1 MTELSEA
8 TACRGESEMRGGRP
22 VSREQQKV
30 VDTVLNQNVTVVGA
44 GAGSGKTYTSIAA
57 VIELLMQG
65 MKDPER
71 QVSIDQFVLIT
82 FTNKA
87 ADSLRQ
93 KIREALEQQY
103 NGARKEGDPDRAH
116 RWRTQMERLS
126 AAYIGTIHS
135 FCWSV
140 LRTYGYEQQI
150 PRTSDIT
157 FAGYV
162 RKQAIKTALNDKL
175 DDEQIQSLYSST
187 GAMEDYELI
196 KLVESVLDEV
206 YNRGLDVHE
215 VVEWTRDQPN
225 DDKKRHRVAFARL
238 VELGHEQYIQKKREQ
253 NVLDSYQLLV
263 ETARLLDSDHGDHV
277 VDRLTSRYRYLFV
290 DEFQDTDKTQVEIIN
305 RLNSGNE
312 HGLRKVLVVGD
323 EKQSIYGWRGS
334 PEALVQTFADDHEVD
349 VLPMN
354 VSRRPTQSY
363 LRAQN
368 ALIESMGMNTLHPYE
383 GTWDPDV
390 DLRSS
395 FVYINAG
402 TDRTAGGQVAR
413 IERTAEVI
421 RGLLQRRVHIRGQD
435 PGPVEPGHVVIL
447 GRSNR
452 ILEEYA
458 EGLRMH
464 FAQEDW
470 GQVDFRLDRGEAFY
484 QRPEVVSVY
493 HMLRVLERGDKDAVL
508 SAAIDTHFMHEVDAT
523 EKELD
528 IVQFGRQREGS
539 LARWLARNHPSYIQA
554 FQSLRSRMQVD
565 TVPQL
570 LERMYRVFGIRNHYR
585 SLGRQERIEG
595 LDRLHEVARHLYD
608 EDQALTLRDF
618 IDYLQTSILTGQDEQ
633 ESPASEEEGY
643 PSHVRLMT
651 VHRAKGLEFPIV
663 VIPEVQ
669 KPMSRDWEDP
679 SFLVLEPNED
689 ANGGASQ
696 PGGIE
701 VQLNDLN
708 ATSSRYDDAVRRHRQ
723 ETEDEEKRILYVA
736 ITRAEHA
743 AILVG
748 SGRMPDDGPRHRN
761 SWRDEVLHAQED
773 LEAEGARFV
782 N

>member
-1 MTELSEA
+1 MTEAKNNTYRPE
-8 TACRGESEMRGGRP
+8 ESEMRGGQP
-22 VSREQQKV
+22 LSPEQQAV
-30 VDTVLNQNVTVVGA
+30 VDAVLSQNVTVVGA
-44 GAGSGKTYTSIAA
+44 GAGSGKTYTTIAT
-57 VIELLMQG
+57 VTEILMRG
-65 MKDPER
+65 REGSER
-71 QVSIDQFVLIT
+71 QISIDQFVLIT

-103 NGARKEGDPDRAH
+103 NSARKVGDSDRAQW
-116 RWRTQMERLS
+116 WRNQMERLS

-135 FCWSV
+135 FCRSV
-140 LRTYGYEQQI
+140 LRTYGYDQQI
-150 PRTSDIT
+150 PRTSDIA

-162 RKQAIKTALNDKL
+162 RKRAIKTALNDKL

-187 GAMEDYELI
+187 GPMEDYELI
-196 KLVESVLDEV
+196 KLVENVLDEI

-215 VVEWTRDQPN
+215 VIEWTRDQP
-225 DDKKRHRVAFARL
+225 DDNRKHHRVAFARL
-238 VELGHEQYIQKKREQ
+238 VELAHAEYTREKRDR
-253 NVLDSYQLLV
+253 NVLDAYQLLV
-263 ETARLLDSDHGDHV
+263 ETARLLKGEHGSHV

-312 HGLRKVLVVGD
+312 YGLRKVLVVGD

-334 PEALVQTFADDHEVD
+334 PEALVRTFADDHGVD

-354 VSRRPTQSY
+354 ISRRPTRQY
-363 LRAQN
+363 LNVQN
-368 ALIESMGMNTLHPYE
+368 ALIRSMGMDTLRPYRQ
-383 GTWDPDV
+383 TWDPDV
-390 DLRSS
+390 DLQSP
-395 FVYINAG
+395 FVYFNAS
-402 TDRTAGGQVAR
+402 TDQTAGGQTAR

-421 RGLLQRRVHIRGQD
+421 RGLLNRQIHIQGQN
-435 PGPVEPGHVVIL
+435 PGPVEPGHIVIL
-447 GRSNR
+447 ARSNR

-458 EGLRMH
+458 EGLRNE
-464 FAQEDW
+464 FAQRGWEP
-470 GQVDFRLDRGEAFY
+470 VDFRLDRGEAFY

-508 SAAIDTHFMHEVDAT
+508 SAAIDTQFMHEVDAT
-523 EKELD
+523 EEELG

-539 LARWLARNHPSYIQA
+539 LARWLDRNHPSHMQA
-554 FQSLRSRMQVD
+554 FRRLRDRIQLD

-570 LERMYRVFGIRNHYR
+570 LERMYRVFGIRDHYR
-585 SLGRQERIEG
+585 SQGQQEKIEG

-633 ESPASEEEGY
+633 EPPATEEGGY

-669 KPMSRDWEDP
+669 KPMSQDWEDP
-679 SFLVLEPNED
+679 PFLVLEPDEG
-689 ANGGASQ
+689 ANGGVAQ
-696 PGGIE
+696 AGGIE
-701 VQLNDLN
+701 VRLNNLN
-708 ATSSRYDDAVRRHRQ
+708 ATSPRYNLAVRQHQR
-723 ETEDEEKRILYVA
+723 ETENEERRILYVA

-748 SGRMPDDGPRHRN
+748 SGQMPDGSPRQRN
-761 SWRDEVLHAQED
+761 SWRDEILHARQA
-773 LEAEGARFV
+773 LEEEGAIFV
-782 N
+782 D

>member
-1 MTELSEA
+1 MTEVRNVA
-8 TACRGESEMRGGRP
+8 YCPGESETRGGRP
-22 VSREQQKV
+22 VSSEQRAV
-30 VDTVLNQNVTVVGA
+30 VDAVLSQNVTVVGA
-44 GAGSGKTYTSIAA
+44 GAGSGKTYTTIAT
-57 VIELLMQG
+57 VIEILMQG
-65 MKDPER
+65 MEDSER

-103 NGARKEGDPDRAH
+103 INARKVGDSDHAQW
-116 RWRTQMERLS
+116 WRNQMERLS

-135 FCWSV
+135 FCRSV
-140 LRTYGYEQQI
+140 LRTYGYDQQI
-150 PRTSDIT
+150 PRTSDIA

-162 RKQAIKTALNDKL
+162 RKRAIKTALNDKL
-175 DDEQIQSLYSST
+175 DDEQIESLYSST
-187 GAMEDYELI
+187 GPIEDYELI
-196 KLVESVLDEV
+196 KLVENVLDEI
-206 YNRGLDVHE
+206 YNRGLNVHE
-215 VVEWTRDQPN
+215 VVEWTRNQP
-225 DDKKRHRVAFARL
+225 DDDSKRHRVAFARL
-238 VELGHEQYIQKKREQ
+238 VELGHEEYTREKREQ

-263 ETARLLDSDHGDHV
+263 ETARLLKSAHGDHV
-277 VDRLTSRYRYLFV
+277 VDRLTLRYRYLFI

-334 PEALVQTFADDHEVD
+334 PEALVRSFADDHGVD

-354 VSRRPTQSY
+354 ISRRPTRQY
-363 LRAQN
+363 LNVQN
-368 ALIESMGMNTLHPYE
+368 ALIRSMGMDTLRPYRQ
-383 GTWDPDV
+383 TWDPDV
-390 DLRSS
+390 DLQSP
-395 FVYINAG
+395 FVYLNAG
-402 TDRTAGGQVAR
+402 TDQSAGGQTAR
-413 IERTAEVI
+413 IERTVEVI
-421 RGLLQRRVHIRGQD
+421 RGLLKRQIHIQGQN
-435 PGPVEPGHVVIL
+435 PGPVEPGHIVIL
-447 GRSNR
+447 ARSNR

-458 EGLRMH
+458 EGLRNE
-464 FAQEDW
+464 FAQKGWDP
-470 GQVDFRLDRGEAFY
+470 VDFRLDRGEAFY

-508 SAAIDTHFMHEVDAT
+508 SAAIDTQFMHEVDAT
-523 EKELD
+523 EEELD

-554 FQSLRSRMQVD
+554 FRSLRDRIQVD

-570 LERMYRVFGIRNHYR
+570 LERMYRVFGIRDHYR
-585 SLGRQERIEG
+585 SRGQQEKIEG
-595 LDRLHEVARHLYD
+595 LDRLHEVARHLYG

-633 ESPASEEEGY
+633 EPPATEEGGY
-643 PSHVRLMT
+643 PSYVRLMT

-679 SFLVLEPNED
+679 PFLVLEPGSD
-689 ANGGASQ
+689 SNGRASEA
-696 PGGIE
+696 GGIE
-701 VQLNDLN
+701 VQLNNLN
-708 ATSSRYDDAVRRHRQ
+708 ATSPRYDEAVRRHRR
-723 ETEDEEKRILYVA
+723 ETENEEKRILYVA

-743 AILVG
+743 AILIG
-748 SGRMPDDGPRHRN
+748 SGQMPDGSPRYRN
-761 SWRDEVLHAQED
+761 SWRDEVLHAREN
-773 LEAEGARFV
+773 LEAEGAAFV
-782 N
+782 D